1 MVGYNPALANSGRYV
16 AAPPRTPNLPGA
28 GMLRD
33 PRLPSIFD
41 NISALKRG
49 GTIGGNNGG
58 NGDTFRLPNETIR
71 IPGYDNSGAI
81 RAMYDQLQS
90 AGRGIYRG
98 AKKTIRG
105 VYGDL
110 IDAYTPLQENTGI
123 RYNTAITG
131 ANEAQTA
138 RISEANARNA
148 EQDAARLA
156 QMERM
161 GVAGSGDTGSG
172 GASVDVAR
180 EKGIADTQSVLAN
193 WQGLMSAQNAA
204 QQGRDAS
211 TLRGASDQKTMA
223 MTELASRWS
232 DYQNQLAQR
241 EAQAMQGATGG
252 GGTQLNPFYANNPE
266 ALDMLH
272 IQQGANQLG
281 ISPQEFMANFRKGD
295 QAQGPDVRLLEMNFN
310 SLADLW
316 DQNGEGG
323 VDAKRASDYRKAN
336 LTATDF
342 YTTQ

>member
-16 AAPPRTPNLPGA
+16 AAPPRTPNPAGA

-41 NISALKRG
+41 NISTLQRG
-49 GTIGGNNGG
+49 GTISGNNGG
-58 NGDTFRLPNETIR
+58 DGGGRVKFPNLYVNS
-71 IPGYDNSGAI
+71 PGYDNSAAI
-81 RAMYDQLQS
+81 RSMYDQLQS
-90 AGRGIYRG
+90 AGRGIYRT

-193 WQGLMSAQNAA
+193 WQGLMGAQNAA

-241 EAQAMQGATGG
+241 EAQAMQGARGG
-252 GGTQLNPFYANNPE
+252 GGQQLNPLYEGLPELANI
-266 ALDMLH
+266 ARM
-272 IQQGANQLG
+272 QQFANQTG
-281 ISPQEFMANFRKGD
+281 MGVD
-295 QAQGPDVRLLEMNFN
+295 QVQMLMGGQNQGPDPRLIEMDFN

-316 DQNGEGG
+316 DQKGLGG
-323 VDAKRASDYRKAN
+323 AEAKRASDYRKAN
-336 LTATDF
+336 LTGADFNATK
-342 YTTQ
+342 

>member
-1 MVGYNPALANSGRYV
+1 MYN
-16 AAPPRTPNLPGA
+16 
-28 GMLRD
+28 
-33 PRLPSIFD
+33 
-41 NISALKRG
+41 
-49 GTIGGNNGG
+49 
-58 NGDTFRLPNETIR
+58 
-71 IPGYDNSGAI
+71 
-81 RAMYDQLQS
+81 QLQRQ
-90 AGRGIYRG
+90 GRGIYRG
-98 AKKTIRG
+98 AKKTIKG
-105 VYGDL
+105 VYEDL
-110 IDAYTPLQENTGI
+110 IAAYTPLQENTGI

-131 ANEAQTA
+131 ANDAQTA

-180 EKGIADTQSVLAN
+180 EEGIADTQSVLAN
-193 WQGLMSAQNAA
+193 WQGLMGAQNAA

-211 TLRGASDQKTMA
+211 TLRGASDQRTMA
-223 MTELASRWS
+223 LTELSSRWS

-252 GGTQLNPFYANNPE
+252 GGQTLNPFYANNPE

-281 ISPQEFMANFRKGD
+281 MSTEDFMANFRKGD
-295 QAQGPDVRLLEMNFN
+295 QAQAPDARLLEMNFN

-323 VDAKRASDYRKAN
+323 ANAKRASDYRKAGLN
-336 LTATDF
+336 ATDF